1 MRLGFALAHLA
12 VEITTERVSNWPEL
26 NEHQKNSL
34 QTLRDRRQEILSNAS
49 VDRIFKAI
57 PAYAC
62 QTEKTYLLNNEEFFI
77 AHFLITTEDGKAD
90 KYCERLSR
98 HLNDCYTCFE
108 LFCDVMRDYYS
119 KFRQLS

>member
-12 VEITTERVSNWPEL
+12 VEIKTNKVPDRPEL
-26 NEHQKNSL
+26 NEDQKNSL
-34 QTLRDRRQEILSNAS
+34 QTLRDRWQEILSNAS

-90 KYCERLSR
+90 KYCERLFR

-108 LFCDVMRDYYS
+108 LFCEVMRDYYN
-119 KFRQLS
+119 KLRQLS